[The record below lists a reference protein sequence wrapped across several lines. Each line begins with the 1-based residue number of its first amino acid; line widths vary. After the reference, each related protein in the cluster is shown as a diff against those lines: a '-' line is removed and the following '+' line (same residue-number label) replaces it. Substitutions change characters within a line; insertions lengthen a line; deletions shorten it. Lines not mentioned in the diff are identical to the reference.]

1 MYRLLLLIALCS
13 AGTAQAAGQTVDPG
27 VFRAL
32 DTAQTAQK
40 KGDYAAARRALDA
53 AKGTPGSLEE
63 ALLWRSRGYL
73 AWAEGQNTQAI
84 ELLDKVLKSGKLDAE
99 LQAAEELNLARL
111 NLVERRYAQVV
122 TLLAPGQANA
132 NEEVL
137 QMLVQAY
144 QGLGQPAKA
153 LPLAERYV
161 QANPQAADSWLQFL
175 VAMNADLK
183 KYATAERWQ
192 RQLLARQP
200 NNAQGWR
207 QLAALQQLSG
217 SHDKSLATLRA
228 AYQKGLRFNESEL
241 DNLVLLAG
249 AAAQPW
255 QGAKLLAG
263 MLDQGLLPRTSARE
277 ERLGLLWWQA
287 RERSK
292 SALIFRELAQRSG
305 SAKYWLHLAQLEL
318 EQARWQAGLD
328 ALAKAE
334 RAGAERSKVRAWR
347 QWAESEL
354 SHQRDSRL
362 ASAGL
367 SLRVCCAQ

>member
-1 MYRLLLLIALCS
+1 MYRLLLLIALCG
-13 AGTAQAAGQTVDPG
+13 AGAAQAAGQSVDPG

-32 DTAQTAQK
+32 DTAQSAQK
-40 KGDYAAARRALDA
+40 KGDYAAARRALA
-53 AKGTPGSLEE
+53 GVSGKSGSLEE
-63 ALLWRSRGYL
+63 VLLWRSVGYL
-73 AWAEGQNTQAI
+73 AWAEGQNSKAI
-84 ELLDKVLKSGKLDAE
+84 ELLEKALKSGKLDAE

-161 QANPQAADSWLQFL
+161 QASPQAADSWLQFL
-175 VAMNADLK
+175 VAIYADVK
-183 KYATAERWQ
+183 RYAAAERWQ

-217 SHDKSLATLRA
+217 NHDKSLATLRA
-228 AYQKGLRFNESEL
+228 AYQKGLRFNAGEL

-249 AAAQPW
+249 TAEQPW

-263 MLDQGLLPRTSARE
+263 MLEQGLLPRTNARE

-292 SALIFRELAQRSG
+292 SALIFRELARRSG
-305 SAKYWLHLAQLEL
+305 SAKHWLHLAQLEL

-347 QWAESEL
+347 NWAETEL
-354 SHQRDSRL
+354 SYQREKHV
-362 ASAGL
+362 ASAD
-367 SLRVCCAQ
+367 